1 MGETTV
7 NAAYMYDE
15 VEEIRNL
22 NKVEGF
28 DPRRYMRIIGQ
39 EGQAGKYYL
48 DVAFRKLWFRLKYPE
63 GKIVKKILKLTDQ
76 VAIVEARIY
85 LHRNDSEEN
94 FIANA
99 LAQKYRTED
108 GQFGNKFVELAET
121 AAVGRALSDAGFGLQ
136 FADKEEDIDPEV
148 TEAPFEPQFL
158 SGSGIDGEVLG
169 EMFSGEDM
177 ENGTALLDENIPGQ
191 YGIEN
196 YIPMPEEVGQAMGM
210 TPAMS
215 QNSGMAPQN
224 RQSQPQQRGTGCSR
238 ASHGKTSS
246 RVTSRSRNRRRRLQQ
261 KQRRSPEDR
270 RQAMLLPERIPK
282 ALPISKRICLWS
294 RSIPC

>member
-1 MGETTV
+1 MSEMTMNMGS
-7 NAAYMYDE
+7 MYEE
-15 VEEIRNL
+15 VPEIQKL
-22 NKVEGF
+22 NRVEGF
-28 DPRRYMRIIGQ
+28 DPRRYMRTIQ
-39 EGQAGKYYL
+39 DEGQPARYYL

-63 GKIVKKILKLTDQ
+63 GKIVKHILKLTDQ
-76 VAIVEARIY
+76 VAIVEARVY
-85 LHRNDSEEN
+85 LNRNDEPDN
-94 FIANA
+94 FISNA
-99 LAQKYRTED
+99 LAQKYMTAD
-108 GQFGNKFVELAET
+108 TQFGNKYVELAET

-177 ENGTALLDENIPGQ
+177 ENGTALLDEKIPGQ

-224 RQSQPQQRGTGCSR
+224 RQSQPQQNQQQ
-238 ASHGKTSS
+238 
-246 RVTSRSRNRRRRLQQ
+246 RNGVQQ
-261 KQRRSPEDR
+261 SQPCPAVDDAAQAEKPR
-270 RQAMLLPERIPK
+270 RQREQKEVRGDEAIHSFRDF
-282 ALPISKRICLWS
+282 CG
-294 RSIPC
+294 